1 MKKVRYLIEK
11 YTDDYR
17 SLYQA
22 IMIDLKLDK
31 ENNGKESIYA
41 RKQINP
47 NLKILLEQ
55 EYYDEN
61 MKLLERKI
69 VINDNWYFEK

>member
-1 MKKVRYLIEK
+1 MKKARYLIEK
-11 YTDDYR
+11 YTDEYR
-17 SLYQA
+17 TLYQA

-31 ENNGKESIYA
+31 ESNGKESIYA

-61 MKLLERKI
+61 MKLLERKTL
-69 VINDNWYFEK
+69 INDNWYFEK